1 MPRVRDELTLLGNES
16 FRFLRREIEE
26 DIFAKYQNNLNARL
40 NIYSSFGERDPDQ
53 EEEETEA
60 KGVLAEIFEE

>member
-1 MPRVRDELTLLGNES
+1 MPRVRDDFILGNES

-26 DIFAKYQNNLNARL
+26 DIFANYQNNLNARL
-40 NIYSSFGERDPDQ
+40 DIYSSVGERDPDQ